1 MTISSE
7 SSSLFKFTFKTN
19 GPYQSRLVNPLI
31 CRKMVEYSFLDFEKC
46 LGQLRIFSKVVPKF
60 VSIVASVVLLVT
72 VDLIP
77 KLKLPCTCSRNFTRS
92 LAVAT
97 ILSLY
102 ISASPKSLNKIFLGE
117 PSFSVMPSSP
127 AHWKGQCIARFD
139 MIFIFFTK
147 CYFDRSCLSLR

>member
-1 MTISSE
+1 MPRTV
-7 SSSLFKFTFKTN
+7 T
-19 GPYQSRLVNPLI
+19 
-31 CRKMVEYSFLDFEKC
+31 DF
-46 LGQLRIFSKVVPKF
+46 FSKVVPKF

-92 LAVAT
+92 LAVTT

-127 AHWKGQCIARFD
+127 AGIGKVNVSPGLI
-139 MIFIFFTK
+139 
-147 CYFDRSCLSLR
+147 